1 MRMRS
6 VSETFPLTY
15 DGIDAVSEQL
25 ETWLTN
31 MRVERRNRLLI
42 RLAMEEALL
51 RMIGHIQVDSE
62 YATDGT
68 VRMSAGVN
76 LAGSYVCMEH
86 EGTVFNPLSG
96 ELLPPDGWSSS
107 LFNSMGMRPQYAYVG
122 NNNVLRISFARRGLN
137 PALSLVIGLVLGS
150 VVGIVGDVLM
160 PDSVQAA
167 IVNTVG
173 EPIFEMWTRMLN
185 AIAGPVIFFMVITTM
200 LNTHKVEENG
210 GNKMTLVARYFII
223 CFIMGLSSVAA
234 SVLLFNPQFASDV
247 WGLPDT
253 SSVLKDL
260 ANVVPRHILEPFS
273 TSNTPQLML
282 LAFVLGNA
290 IIALGERADNVA
302 GFVRQMNMA
311 CSLVTAWVSA
321 LVPVLAGLLLAFE
334 IWIHQVSILSQIW
347 KPSILGLVVSLSFF
361 GMEMWHVHHH
371 LSVKMRTLIQKI
383 QKPFMTTVRAGTLD
397 ASYGD
402 AEYSCNKLLG
412 IDPTF
417 TNVVLPQGLVL
428 YMPASI
434 IGTLAFTVFN
444 ANGFGVN
451 ISLWWCVLAAA
462 LDVLLFVATPPVP
475 GANLL
480 AFITLFQMLGISKD
494 ALLDA
499 MIFDIVFGLFANG
512 ANQAFLQIEMVLQA
526 NRLGLVDR
534 RLLCSEPSE
543 IGDKS

>member
-25 ETWLTN
+25 ETWLTD
-31 MRVERRNRLLI
+31 MKIEPRNKLSI
-42 RLAMEEALL
+42 RLAMEESLL
-51 RMIGHIQVDSE
+51 RMLDHV
-62 YATDGT
+62 AADGDNVADDT
-68 VRMSAGVN
+68 VRVLMGVN
-76 LAGSYVCMEH
+76 LAGSYVRMEH
-86 EGTVFNPLSG
+86 KGTAFNPLS
-96 ELLPPDGWSSS
+96 EKYLSSDGWSSS
-107 LFNSMGMRPQYAYVG
+107 LFNSVGMKPQYVYVG

-137 PALSLVIGLVLGS
+137 PALSLVIGLALGC
-150 VVGIVGDVLM
+150 VVGIVGDMIM
-160 PDSVQAA
+160 PDSVQDA
-167 IVNTVG
+167 IVNAVSD
-173 EPIFEMWTRMLN
+173 PIFEMWTRMLN

-200 LNTHKVEENG
+200 LNTRKVEESG
-210 GNKMTLVARYFII
+210 GSKMVLVARYFIM
-223 CFIMGLSSVAA
+223 CFIMGLLSVAA
-234 SVLLFNPQFASDV
+234 SVFLFNPQFANNI

-253 SSVLKDL
+253 SSILGAL
-260 ANVVPRHILEPFS
+260 ADIVPRHILDPFS

-290 IIALGERADNVA
+290 VIALGERAENVA

-311 CSLVTAWVSA
+311 CSLVTTWVSA
-321 LVPVLAGLLLAFE
+321 LVPVLSGLLMAFE
-334 IWIHQVSILSQIW
+334 IWINQVDILSQIW
-347 KPSILGLVVSLSFF
+347 KPAVLGAIVSQIFFVV
-361 GMEMWHVHHH
+361 EMWHVRYR
-371 LSVKMRTLIQKI
+371 LKVGVRTLIQKI
-383 QKPFMTTVRAGTLD
+383 RKPFITTVRAGTLD

-412 IDPTF
+412 IDPPF
-417 TNVVLPQGLVL
+417 TDVVLPQGLVL

-444 ANGFGVN
+444 ANEYGVN
-451 ISLWWCVLAAA
+451 ISLWWCVVAAA

-499 MIFDIVFGLFANG
+499 MIFDIAFGLFANG
-512 ANQAFLQIEMVLQA
+512 ANLAFLQIEMLLQA
-526 NRLGLVDR
+526 HRLGLVNR
-534 RLLCSEPSE
+534 KVLRSSPNE
-543 IGDKS
+543 IDGID